1 MTAERPRYNHY
12 VPMKRLLILALVAII
27 ILGGIAA
34 ASPQVQ
40 SWWRADPEKKYR
52 FASVDQG
59 ELVEVVNST
68 GTIQP
73 VQNVQVGVFVS
84 GPIQEVFVDFNSEV
98 TEGEIMA
105 TIDQRTY
112 KANVARDEAALAN
125 AEANVQRVEALLEQ
139 ATNNERRGISL
150 HKEKATYISQQ
161 ELDQLAA
168 ERKSLAAQ
176 LAVAE
181 ATVAQADANL
191 SQSKTNLDFTIIRA
205 PVSGVVTNRLVDP
218 GQTVAS
224 QFQTPTLFYVA
235 PDLREKVY
243 VYAAVDEADI
253 GLIRSA
259 KERDQPVSFTV
270 DAYPDLFTGKIYQ
283 VRLNPTTQ
291 QSVVTYTVVVEAS
304 NKELKL
310 LPGMTAGLSFQIQKH
325 DAVIKVP
332 NSALRFFPRVE
343 MVREA
348 DKALVEG
355 REDDRQRSTTDAK
368 LSAAEK
374 AAAGRNRNRRHVW
387 VLEGH
392 LLKAVE
398 IVTGI
403 SDSSFTELVE
413 GPLSPGDRLVTGLK
427 TPALGK

>member
-1 MTAERPRYNHY
+1 
-12 VPMKRLLILALVAII
+12 MKRLFILVLIAVVV
-27 ILGGIAA
+27 LGGLAA

-40 SWWRADPEKKYR
+40 SWWRPDPEKKYR
-52 FASVDQG
+52 FATVDEG
-59 ELVEVVNST
+59 ELIEVVNST
-68 GTIQP
+68 GTVQP
-73 VQNVQVGVFVS
+73 VQNVQVGAFVS

-98 TEGEIMA
+98 VEGEIMA
-105 TIDQRTY
+105 TVDQRTY

-125 AEANVQRVEALLEQ
+125 AKANVQRVEALLEQ
-139 ATNNERRGISL
+139 AINNERRGHAL

-161 ELDQLAA
+161 ELDQLTA
-168 ERKSLAAQ
+168 ERKSLEAQ

-181 ATVAQADANL
+181 ATVAQAEASL

-205 PVSGVVTNRLVDP
+205 PVSGIVTNRLVDP

-283 VRLNPTTQ
+283 VRLNPTTEQ
-291 QSVVTYTVVVEAS
+291 NVVTYTVVVEAS
-304 NKELKL
+304 NAELKL
-310 LPGMTAGLSFQIQKH
+310 LPGMTAGLSFQIEKH
-325 DAVIKVP
+325 DHVIKVP
-332 NSALRFFPRVE
+332 NSALRFFPKVD
-343 MVREA
+343 MVRQE

-355 REDDRQRSTTDAK
+355 REDDRERSASDAK

-374 AAAGRNRNRRHVW
+374 AAAERNRNRRHVW
-387 VLEGH
+387 VLDGK

-403 SDSSFTELVE
+403 SDSTYTELVE
-413 GPLSPGDRLVTGLK
+413 GSLSPGDRLVIGLK
-427 TPALGK
+427 AVGSGL